1 MDIETSVIYLSQIV
15 EFTITINWGT
25 FSWIHEPKI
34 WPPSLP
40 TPGNIWQE
48 VMVWVATILSLWY
61 YKSQALFI
69 IAWLHCKGK
78 QLLPDT
84 CLQQQKSQICS
95 APGELLLQKTRQ
107 TCDTNTIKFITSI
120 NDLSICYYHSLSLV
134 DFRTFMTV
142 KFCAKYSNLLDYIL
156 SVT

>member
-1 MDIETSVIYLSQIV
+1 MIYLSQIV
-15 EFTITINWGT
+15 EFTNTINWGT

-34 WPPSLP
+34 LPPSLP

-48 VMVWVATILSLWY
+48 VMVATILSLWY

>member
-15 EFTITINWGT
+15 EITNTINWGT

-34 WPPSLP
+34 LPPSLP

-95 APGELLLQKTRQ
+95 APGELLLQKQDKLVTLTQ
-107 TCDTNTIKFITSI
+107 SNSSHLSMISPSAITTH
-120 NDLSICYYHSLSLV
+120 C
-134 DFRTFMTV
+134 
-142 KFCAKYSNLLDYIL
+142 LL
-156 SVT
+156 

>member
-1 MDIETSVIYLSQIV
+1 
-15 EFTITINWGT
+15 
-25 FSWIHEPKI
+25 
-34 WPPSLP
+34 
-40 TPGNIWQE
+40 
-48 VMVWVATILSLWY
+48 MVWVATILSIWY

-69 IAWLHCKGK
+69 IACLHCKGK

-95 APGELLLQKTRQ
+95 APGELLLQKTKQ

-156 SVT
+156 SVIQPLFPFKCKLKLTSNCENKSVNLELICFIHSS

>member
-1 MDIETSVIYLSQIV
+1 MKSLIQLIEGLFPGYMSQKYYLPLYL
-15 EFTITINWGT
+15 
-25 FSWIHEPKI
+25 H
-34 WPPSLP
+34 
-40 TPGNIWQE
+40 PGNIWQE

-107 TCDTNTIKFITSI
+107 TCDTNTIKFITFI

>member
-1 MDIETSVIYLSQIV
+1 MIYLSQIV
-15 EFTITINWGT
+15 EFTNTINWGV

-34 WPPSLP
+34 LPPSLP
-40 TPGNIWQE
+40 TPGNIRQE

-95 APGELLLQKTRQ
+95 APGELLLQNTRQ

>member
-1 MDIETSVIYLSQIV
+1 MIYLSQIV
-15 EFTITINWGT
+15 EITNTINWGT

-34 WPPSLP
+34 LPPSLP
-40 TPGNIWQE
+40 TPGNIRQE

-95 APGELLLQKTRQ
+95 APGELLLQNTRQ
-107 TCDTNTIKFITSI
+107 TCDTNTIKFITSN

>member
-1 MDIETSVIYLSQIV
+1 MIYLSQIV
-15 EFTITINWGT
+15 EITNTINWGT
-25 FSWIHEPKI
+25 FSWIHEPTI
-34 WPPSLP
+34 LPPSLP
-40 TPGNIWQE
+40 TPGNIWP

>member
-34 WPPSLP
+34 LPPSLP
-40 TPGNIWQE
+40 TPGNICQE

>member
-15 EFTITINWGT
+15 EITNTINWGT

-34 WPPSLP
+34 LPPSLP
-40 TPGNIWQE
+40 TPGNIWQK
-48 VMVWVATILSLWY
+48 VMVWVATIISLWY

-95 APGELLLQKTRQ
+95 APGELLLQKTK
-107 TCDTNTIKFITSI
+107 TNLWHWHNQIHHI
-120 NDLSICYYHSLSLV
+120 YQWSLHLLLPL
-134 DFRTFMTV
+134 TV
-142 KFCAKYSNLLDYIL
+142 SCRF
-156 SVT
+156 

>member
-15 EFTITINWGT
+15 EFTNTINWGT

-34 WPPSLP
+34 LPPYLP
-40 TPGNIWQE
+40 TPGNIRQE

-107 TCDTNTIKFITSI
+107 TCDTNTIKFITFI

>member
-1 MDIETSVIYLSQIV
+1 MIYMSQIV
-15 EFTITINWGT
+15 EFTNTINWGT

-34 WPPSLP
+34 LPPSLP
-40 TPGNIWQE
+40 TPGNIRQE
-48 VMVWVATILSLWY
+48 VMVWAATILSLWY

-95 APGELLLQKTRQ
+95 VPGELLLQKTRQ

>member
-1 MDIETSVIYLSQIV
+1 MIYLSQIV
-15 EFTITINWGT
+15 EFTNTINWGT

-34 WPPSLP
+34 LPPYLP
-40 TPGNIWQE
+40 TPGNIRR
-48 VMVWVATILSLWY
+48 LWFGLLQS